1 MFVKRIRLIISMML
15 IIGFVV
21 SCSPTKPQ
29 ESVEISEEDI
39 SMAMTVVA
47 ETQAAHATNTP
58 LPSPT
63 SHPPTETPVPPTE
76 IPLPSPDQKWARNYV
91 GWGESGGVTIEI
103 ARVLVG
109 YKSSIPNDWD
119 ALNEYI
125 DGWSEIDVVG
135 ELVFKITNN
144 TDSTV
149 TLYPD
154 QGSVQIGG
162 EQIELTEYMFT
173 STFGDDVGGDIFP
186 GVTKIGGIWFGIKR
200 SVPSEITQII
210 FRASAPHNSDTYDD
224 LGPDYEIILDVSEH
238 VWEEMPD
245 ELK

>member
-1 MFVKRIRLIISMML
+1 MFTKRIWLKIYLILIVGFTISC
-15 IIGFVV
+15 GQV
-21 SCSPTKPQ
+21 KPQ
-29 ESVEISEEDI
+29 ESLEVSDEDI
-39 SMAMTVVA
+39 AIAMTVVA
-47 ETQAAHATNTP
+47 ETQAVHATNTP

-63 SHPPTETPVPPTE
+63 ISPPTETPVPPTE
-76 IPLPSPDQKWARNYV
+76 TLLPSPDQIWARNYI
-91 GWGESGGVTIEI
+91 GWADSGGVTIEI

-119 ALNEYI
+119 ELNEYM

-135 ELVFKITNN
+135 ELVFKVTNN

-149 TLYPD
+149 TIFPD

-162 EQIELTEYMFT
+162 EQIELADFMFFT
-173 STFGDDVGGDIFP
+173 TFGDNVGGDIFP
-186 GVTKIGGIWFGIKR
+186 GVTKIGGMWFGIRR
-200 SVPSEITQII
+200 SIPSEITQIVYRGSGP
-210 FRASAPHNSDTYDD
+210 FNTDTFDD
-224 LGPDYEIILDVSEH
+224 LGPDYEIVLDVSEH